1 MSISSYRIGDFTLD
15 LTRLCLIGPDGPI
28 GLRPKTFELLKY
40 FAEHPERVIGKE
52 ELLKAIWPG
61 VNVTDDS
68 LTQCISEARRVMGS
82 NGKDLIKTI
91 PRRGYLVPAIRPVPV
106 GAPEQLLPDW
116 SIWDPS
122 VLGRVD
128 LLRFARAH
136 RLAVIATISSAG
148 QPQASVV
155 RFVATDSFEL
165 VIDSLGTA
173 RKVSNLRSNSNV
185 GLTIGWDDLQ
195 TLQIDGHGKVENG
208 DDLER
213 AKALYSSQ
221 FPERYRA
228 RQGIQDLVYVRITPT
243 WMRFSDFRRNPA
255 SLFTLD
261 LIAGHQEY
269 STNAWRT

>member
-1 MSISSYRIGDFTLD
+1 MSISSFRIGDFTLD

-28 GLRPKTFELLKY
+28 GLRPKTFEALKY

-61 VNVTDDS
+61 VNVTYDS

-91 PRRGYLVPAIRPVPV
+91 PRRGYLLPAIRPVPV

-116 SIWDPS
+116 STWDPS

-136 RLAVIATISSAG
+136 RLAVVATISSAG

-165 VIDSLGTA
+165 IIDSLGTA

-213 AKALYSSQ
+213 AKALYASQ
-221 FPERYRA
+221 FPGALSSTPGHPGSRLCSDNS
-228 RQGIQDLVYVRITPT
+228 DLDAV
-243 WMRFSDFRRNPA
+243 SDFRRNPA
-255 SLFTLD
+255 EACSHSIL
-261 LIAGHQEY
+261 
-269 STNAWRT
+269 